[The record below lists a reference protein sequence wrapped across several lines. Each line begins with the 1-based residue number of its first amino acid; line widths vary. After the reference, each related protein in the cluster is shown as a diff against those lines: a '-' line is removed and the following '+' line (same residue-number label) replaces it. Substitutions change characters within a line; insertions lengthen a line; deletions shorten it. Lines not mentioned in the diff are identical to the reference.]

1 MKKKLQDIIRGV
13 SKKLNISLPEV
24 IIELPREE
32 SFGDLATPVAIS
44 LSKILK
50 RPPRKIAEEII
61 NSIEGRDIFER
72 IEIAG
77 PGFINFTFSKSYLY
91 SEIKNLIEDGP
102 GFLREDIGKGKRV
115 QVEFVSANPTGP
127 LHLGHG
133 RGAAVGAALSN
144 LLKAGGYKVEREYYI
159 NDAGKQVKLL
169 GLSVFARYKNL
180 LGIDYPSPED
190 GYKGEYIEDI
200 AQAIIRDVGNKFSD
214 AGFEEV
220 SDFFTDF
227 SYRLMLENI
236 KQDLKDFGIT
246 FDTWQS
252 ERELYKNSEVRKA
265 IDDLKTRGYIY
276 EKDGAVWFRAT
287 DFKDDKDRVIIKQD
301 GEFTYFTSD
310 IAYHG
315 KKIEKKFDEIID
327 IWGADHH
334 GYIPRIQAVIQ
345 ALGYP
350 KESLRVLLVQMV
362 SLLRGGKPVQMSKR
376 AGEFVTLREVI
387 DEVGADTTKFI
398 FLTRRPDSHLEFDLE
413 VAKAQS
419 AENPVFY
426 VQYANA
432 RINSIFSH
440 AKEQGVGTDK
450 LKDAELSLLS
460 TLEELKIIKKLLS
473 YPMVFEGAVLAHE
486 PHRITFY
493 LQELAGMF
501 HPYYHRHKVVTDD
514 VRLTMARLALCE
526 AIRIVLR
533 DGFEILGLSAPE
545 RM

>member
-1 MKKKLQDIIRGV
+1 MKKKLQDIILGI

-32 SFGDLATPVAIS
+32 SFGDIATPVAMS

-50 RPPRKIAEEII
+50 RPPIKIAEEII
-61 NSIEGRDIFER
+61 NSIEGKDIFER

-144 LLKAGGYKVEREYYI
+144 LLEAGRYKVEREYYI

-214 AGFEEV
+214 AGFEEAA
-220 SDFFTDF
+220 DFFTDF

-252 ERELYKNSEVRKA
+252 ERELYRNSEVRKA
-265 IDDLKTRGYIY
+265 IDELKTRGYIY

-450 LKDAELSLLS
+450 LKNAELSLLS
-460 TLEELKIIKKLLS
+460 TPEELKIIKKLLS

-545 RM
+545 KM